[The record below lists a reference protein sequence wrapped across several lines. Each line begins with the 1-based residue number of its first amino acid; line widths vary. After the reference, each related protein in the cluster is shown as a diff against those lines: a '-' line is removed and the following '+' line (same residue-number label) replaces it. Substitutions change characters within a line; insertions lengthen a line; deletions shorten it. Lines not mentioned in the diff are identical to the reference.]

1 MVAFRSMAVSHVFDT
16 DRVVQAMSEEMSLKA
31 LTRFTLDG
39 GEVAEASGILRDV
52 HAVVDLLDFTCRC
65 SRRGE
70 ALSLHDRVGADGELL
85 AAFWRPSRR

>member
-1 MVAFRSMAVSHVFDT
+1 MVAFRSMTVGHVFDT

-31 LTRFTLDG
+31 LTSFTLDG

-52 HAVVDLLDFTCRC
+52 HAVVGHLDFTCRC

-70 ALSLHDRVGADGELL
+70 GLRVTV
-85 AAFWRPSRR
+85 FWRPSRR